1 MSVRIIK
8 SIPKEEISRVCEY
21 LSQFDVTQI
30 KTKAYLF
37 ESKFFEHLGRTTN
50 TEIEFYP
57 SNIAALQFVL
67 LSMEN
72 VQVFDVIIT
81 FASGKGGNLGIM
93 GLSSYELTIHGDD
106 FHLYFPLIDRLRKSE
121 PYSFKINVK

>member
-8 SIPKEEISRVCEY
+8 PIPKDEITRVCEY
-21 LSQFDVTQI
+21 ISQFGVAEI
-30 KTKAYLF
+30 KTKLYSF
-37 ESKFFEHLGRTTN
+37 ESKFFEHLGRTTS

-57 SNIAALQFVL
+57 SNIAALIEL
-67 LSMEN
+67 LTKEN
-72 VQVFDVIIT
+72 IQVFDVIIT
-81 FASGKGGNLGIM
+81 FTSGKGGNLGIM

-106 FHLYFPLIDRLRKSE
+106 FQLYFPLIDCLRKSE